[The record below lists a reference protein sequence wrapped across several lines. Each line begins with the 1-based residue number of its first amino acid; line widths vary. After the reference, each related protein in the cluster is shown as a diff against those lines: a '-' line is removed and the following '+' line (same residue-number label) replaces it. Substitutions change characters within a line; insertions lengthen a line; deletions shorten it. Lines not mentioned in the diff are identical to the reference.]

1 LVAEY
6 NEDVVGMI
14 GLCSGYFYEKNGLYV
29 RIVALVVESKYRNMG
44 IGKKLMEEAE
54 NWARKQGAISIGFNS
69 GNREERKNAHQFYL
83 QMGYQEKSKGFVK
96 KL

>member
-1 LVAEY
+1 
-6 NEDVVGMI
+6 M
-14 GLCSGYFYEKNGLYV
+14 
-29 RIVALVVESKYRNMG
+29 R
-44 IGKKLMEEAE
+44 IGKKLMEETE
-54 NWARKQGAISIGFNS
+54 NWARKQGAISIGLNS